1 MKKAKKH
8 ILSLF
13 LIIFLLVLPT
23 IIFFTPNSVIADE
36 NLAESQ
42 VGLETI
48 GQSSFGYGNKNIDF
62 RIQVIRIINLSLSFL
77 GVIFVGLIVFS
88 GYEWMVAGGND
99 DKVAKAKKRL
109 INAVIGL
116 CIVLASWTISYFI
129 LRRLAAIT
137 TNEVNYLNPS
147 PF

>member
-23 IIFFTPNSVIADE
+23 IIFFTPNTVIADE

-42 VGLETI
+42 VGLQQI
-48 GQSSFGYGNKNIDF
+48 GASAYGSNSDDVDF
-62 RIQVIRIINLSLSFL
+62 RLQVIRVINISLTFL
-77 GVIFVGLIVFS
+77 GIIFLALILFS
-88 GYEWMVAGGND
+88 GFQWMTAGGNPEN
-99 DKVAKAKKRL
+99 VAKAKKRL

-116 CIVLASWTISYFI
+116 IIILASWTISYFVS
-129 LRRLAAIT
+129 LRLVAIT
-137 TNEVNYLNPS
+137 TNQFDYLNP
-147 PF
+147 PKI